1 MILCYQEVKILINVK
16 AMQEIHKLS
25 SLYEK
30 RWGKEVDYVGMPTR
44 LCQET
49 LLQVLRLIVETGD
62 SILVG
67 LQKRKALIDPY
78 YNYLEEYH
86 EKHNITNC
94 FVFEKPCPL
103 CNNKVIYHQ
112 NGNSYEYKCE
122 TENCFN
128 SIFRGI

>member
-1 MILCYQEVKILINVK
+1 MLDCNQEVIILVNVK

-49 LLQVLRLIVETGD
+49 LLQVLRLIVDTGD

-67 LQKRKALIDPY
+67 FQKRKALVDPY
-78 YNYLEEYH
+78 HDYLENFH
-86 EKHNITNC
+86 ENNDIQNG

-103 CNNKVIYHQ
+103 CNKKVIYYEQ
-112 NGNSYEYKCE
+112 GNSYEYRCE

-128 SIFRGI
+128 STFRGI

>member
-1 MILCYQEVKILINVK
+1 MILCYQEVKKLINVK
-16 AMQEIHKLS
+16 AIQEIHKLS

-67 LQKRKALIDPY
+67 FQKRKSLVDPY
-78 YNYLEEYH
+78 NDYLEEYN
-86 EKHNITNC
+86 KNNNIQNG
-94 FVFEKPCPL
+94 FVFEKSCPL
-103 CNNKVIYHQ
+103 CNNKVIFHQ
-112 NGNSYEYKCE
+112 QGNSHEYKCE
-122 TENCFN
+122 TENCF
-128 SIFRGI
+128 SLTFRGI